1 MRVVIVLKKRKFTFH
16 GFVLGKFES
25 MVQILLRNI
34 NFSKYF
40 ALFLIIFFFDIILRV
55 IIVAYRY
62 RFEKKKK
69 ERNSINEKF
78 KSKQSTKFKFSNYEF
93 RLCIMFLASFKKNFI
108 STSLRF
114 KFFIIIFIVSVPV
127 ATFGGYVAV
136 IDGFREVRV
145 TIRRR

>member
-40 ALFLIIFFFDIILRV
+40 ALFLVIFFFRHYFARHNRSVSIPFR
-55 IIVAYRY
+55 
-62 RFEKKKK
+62 KKKK
-69 ERNSINEKF
+69 KRNSINEKF

>member
-1 MRVVIVLKKRKFTFH
+1 MVLKKRKFTVSFSKSLNRSFSFQILFRNIHFFQIFRDILGNFFFFDIILRVVIVLKKRKFTFH

-40 ALFLIIFFFDIILRV
+40 ALFLVIFFFDIILRV

-69 ERNSINEKF
+69 EKF
-78 KSKQSTKFKFSNYEF
+78 DQ
-93 RLCIMFLASFKKNFI
+93 
-108 STSLRF
+108 
-114 KFFIIIFIVSVPV
+114 
-127 ATFGGYVAV
+127 
-136 IDGFREVRV
+136 
-145 TIRRR
+145 

>member
-40 ALFLIIFFFDIILRV
+40 ALFLVIFFFRHYFARHNRIDTV
-55 IIVAYRY
+55 SK
-62 RFEKKKK
+62 KKKK